1 MSATTLRRWNLLLL
15 AGWMG
20 ACILVYP
27 RLPERIPLHFG
38 FVGGAD
44 AWTRTSMGVWLLLPV
59 IVTAVVLFGYAL
71 SGVAA
76 HTPEMWNLSQE
87 EVKRVRALPSHV
99 REELA
104 ETGQRSTAWV
114 LILAT
119 VALLGVQLGV
129 YATAVGQTERMPWYA
144 QAIIWGSLAGAG
156 LLSVRE
162 RSRVRRQIRDVSPEP
177 QISEDVSS
185 PRRA

>member
-20 ACILVYP
+20 ACIAVYP

-59 IVTAVVLFGYAL
+59 IGTAVVLFGYAL

-104 ETGQRSTAWV
+104 ETGNA
-114 LILAT
+114 
-119 VALLGVQLGV
+119 
-129 YATAVGQTERMPWYA
+129 PPP
-144 QAIIWGSLAGAG
+144 GS
-156 LLSVRE
+156 
-162 RSRVRRQIRDVSPEP
+162 
-177 QISEDVSS
+177 
-185 PRRA
+185 